1 MNGGADHLG
10 NFGKQSSTFLGK
22 KGGFSTRQV
31 EFDVLMENLCKVVQ
45 LSSK

>member
-10 NFGKQSSTFLGK
+10 NFGKQSSTFLRK
-22 KGGFSTRQV
+22 EGGFSTRKV
-31 EFDVLMENLCKVVQ
+31 ELDVLMESLCKVVQ